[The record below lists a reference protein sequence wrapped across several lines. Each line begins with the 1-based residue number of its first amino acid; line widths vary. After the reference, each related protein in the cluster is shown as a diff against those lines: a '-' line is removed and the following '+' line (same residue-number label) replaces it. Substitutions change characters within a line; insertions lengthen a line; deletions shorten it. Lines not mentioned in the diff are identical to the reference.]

1 MVCSKGFIREFLL
14 QLYAE
19 MAHDCTR
26 GTWTCFE
33 SRGIPDWTPAG
44 GYTTPSQS
52 IVPLHL
58 KWALVFEDPLPTTTA
73 AAAAAAAVRQGQQT
87 AEGADL
93 SDDAV
98 PTAGGGG
105 GGDGGG
111 AQLTLCK
118 GCPRSWLNN
127 GERIAVGGA
136 PTSFGRVSFNITSKL
151 QPPSPSSTATD
162 ATVEASVLLA
172 APAHAA
178 AAAAAAGAAAAAPPS
193 VALTLRAPAGFVMS
207 GVTVNGKASTDFDS
221 AAETVAVP
229 LSTSSASSTSS
240 DAATGASTEE
250 DEVAPTRLVVSYT
263 YKK

>member
-58 KWALVFEDPLPTTTA
+58 KWALVFEDPLATTTA

-105 GGDGGG
+105 GGDGG

-229 LSTSSASSTSS
+229 LSASSTSS
-240 DAATGASTEE
+240 TSSGAATGVSTEE